1 MSPLAYCTICFVL
14 GVLAYPHST
23 PLHLIFPITLFMLSC
38 VCHYKGWRIGFIIS
52 FSFLSFIGGRQWAE
66 TRNPLQNSLHIS
78 HKHKTNDKPAIV
90 GFTVK
95 SVRKPTDYSRSYIV
109 DIEQLDLK
117 KSNGLAL
124 LQLETT
130 ALLLPG
136 EKYLTTAK
144 IELIPSPSN
153 PGAFDFAAY
162 MKKKGVFVQF
172 KSTSDE
178 LTFVKYK
185 PTIQGYAH
193 RLRKQLLG
201 HIDNLGMRNKSKA
214 VLHALVLGDRS
225 EIDNDLQ
232 ADYASAG
239 AIHLL
244 AISGLHVGVLML
256 ILQSFFRLIIPTY
269 SQYNRWVGFFC
280 VTISLWGYAF
290 LTGLSPSVL
299 RAVTM
304 FSFLGLTSVIK
315 RVGLPLQQLW
325 LSMITLILIKPS
337 LVYEVGFQLSYSAV
351 FGILWVMPK
360 IQAFYRPK
368 KVIFKRV
375 WDLLILG
382 CIAQLST
389 LPLSLYYFHQFPAL
403 FWVSNLVVIPFL
415 GIILGAGLVG
425 IIIAPWTYGASHYG
439 KLLDGILHQMN
450 QLIAYVAEQESF
462 LVTNIPFDGLDA
474 TLLAALIFFLF
485 LTLQKRTL
493 LNLSILTFL
502 SIGFHYSIYQSLTSV
517 KELVILHQYKNTIL
531 ISKNKKRALILSEN
545 LQNVDPKII
554 NQYCLD
560 RQVAVQKKQTLPFG
574 FEWQNES
581 LLIVDKNG
589 IYDFPSLE
597 GSIVLLRNNPKVHLD
612 DLIEKIKPKTIV
624 SDGSNFKSYVKRW
637 AKTCAKY
644 NVLLHDT
651 AASGAYV
658 LANP

>member
-1 MSPLAYCTICFVL
+1 M
-14 GVLAYPHST
+14 
-23 PLHLIFPITLFMLSC
+23 
-38 VCHYKGWRIGFIIS
+38 
-52 FSFLSFIGGRQWAE
+52 
-66 TRNPLQNSLHIS
+66 
-78 HKHKTNDKPAIV
+78 
-90 GFTVK
+90 
-95 SVRKPTDYSRSYIV
+95 
-109 DIEQLDLK
+109 
-117 KSNGLAL
+117 
-124 LQLETT
+124 
-130 ALLLPG
+130 
-136 EKYLTTAK
+136 
-144 IELIPSPSN
+144 
-153 PGAFDFAAY
+153 
-162 MKKKGVFVQF
+162 
-172 KSTSDE
+172 
-178 LTFVKYK
+178 KYK

-269 SQYNRWVGFFC
+269 SQYNRWVDFLC

-382 CIAQLST
+382 CIAQLSI

-403 FWVSNLVVIPFL
+403 FWVSNLVIIPFL

-517 KELVILHQYKNTIL
+517 KELVILHHYKNTIL
-531 ISKNKKRALILSEN
+531 ISKNKKRALILYEN

-597 GSIVLLRNNPKVHLD
+597 GGIVLLRNNPKVHLD